1 MDLCNSVSEKI
12 FVLAAILSGL
22 IAAWLSFEGRFIRD
36 LQEQMVDKKNPA
48 GVGTDSVKFPY
59 NLIARI
65 RFGPPNRWL
74 DLFDP
79 TAKPKLVKGGKT
91 SGFRILICVVI
102 ASTFSC
108 IALYCR

>member
-22 IAAWLSFEGRFIRD
+22 IAAWFAFEGRFIHD

-48 GVGTDSVKFPY
+48 GIGTDSVKFPY
-59 NLIARI
+59 NLLARI

-79 TAKPKLVKGGKT
+79 TAKQKLVKGDKT
-91 SGFRILICVVI
+91 SGFKILTCVVI
-102 ASTFSC
+102 ASTFSF

>member
-1 MDLCNSVSEKI
+1 MDLCNSVTEKI
-12 FVLAAILSGL
+12 FVLAAILSGSL
-22 IAAWLSFEGRFIRD
+22 AAWLSFEGRFIHE
-36 LQEQMVDKKNPA
+36 LQEQMVDKKNPG

-65 RFGPPNRWL
+65 RFGHPNRWL

-79 TAKPKLVKGGKT
+79 TAKPKLVKDDRTLG
-91 SGFRILICVVI
+91 SRIFIWLLV